1 MHETKTVPV
10 PAAETSKA
18 SQNISTQKRKWWRS
32 QLVLGTTG
40 IIIALLAGSL
50 GTYYAVRPSGSP
62 EADQVAKIVA
72 ELSKLIVLPTNETP
86 TLATVSDP
94 EKLRDQAFFANAQK
108 GFKVIVYSRA
118 GKAILYDPF
127 QKKIVEV
134 APVNL
139 GNLGK

>member
-1 MHETKTVPV
+1 MEEIKSVTGTFFDPVKHEPV
-10 PAAETSKA
+10 HRSPKSP
-18 SQNISTQKRKWWRS
+18 WWRS
-32 QLVLGTTG
+32 RMARWAGA
-40 IIIALLAGSL
+40 IIGALLLGSG
-50 GTYYAVRPSGSP
+50 GTYLAVKPSNTP
-62 EADQVAKIVA
+62 EVDQVASIVS

-108 GFKVIVYSRA
+108 GFKVVVYSKA

-139 GNLGK
+139 GGLGK

>member
-1 MHETKTVPV
+1 MHETKSASVQVT
-10 PAAETSKA
+10 ETIKV
-18 SQNISTQKRKWWRS
+18 SQNSTPPKKKWWKS
-32 QLVLGTTG
+32 QLFLGISGIVIALAIG
-40 IIIALLAGSL
+40 II
-50 GTYYAVRPSGSP
+50 GTYYAVRPSANP
-62 EADQVAKIVA
+62 EVDQVAKVVA
-72 ELSKLIVLPTNETP
+72 ELSKLMVLPTNETP
-86 TLATVSDP
+86 TLATVSEP

-108 GFKVIVYSRA
+108 GFKVVVYSKA